1 MQYADSMSNYNR
13 FVAFVLCLA
22 SEVVMSSAL
31 FDLCLNVLAI
41 WVGCLIHRRSDAAS
55 EELRISLRQRWTA
68 WHNIYIY
75 IYIYIDSSLKC
86 KASEETARRF
96 SFFFIFAMIHLDL
109 LYTKKVHDVTRRLFI
124 S

>member
-75 IYIYIDSSLKC
+75 IYIYIYINAKQNTRYILYIVCSVSHCQVSSL
-86 KASEETARRF
+86 F
-96 SFFFIFAMIHLDL
+96 SDL
-109 LYTKKVHDVTRRLFI
+109 VCVFRSK
-124 S
+124 

>member
-75 IYIYIDSSLKC
+75 IYIYQCETEHTIYIIYRVFCFALSSVIAVLRLSLCVQKQV
-86 KASEETARRF
+86 
-96 SFFFIFAMIHLDL
+96 
-109 LYTKKVHDVTRRLFI
+109 TKPYK
-124 S
+124 SYNSQ